1 MLKSPNILDSKNQL
15 GLRMMKS
22 QEIIS
27 HKQIPKINCNNIYL
41 NNKMHISLCNSY
53 LSLNNSETK
62 DFSVNNKSISKD
74 NININKLF
82 PFNYRPAYINKN
94 LAANQNIKNS
104 YSDLCTNCSFSSLKS
119 SESFIYNNNTSQF
132 NPNNS
137 VNLILT
143 PNNNNINESVKEGKN
158 ILNFNN
164 NDNKIENHSAKEL
177 NNIINNI
184 KINFK
189 NGINDFRFYPN
200 EKGTKTEVKN
210 YRYDNNI
217 FNNKKNS
224 KNNYF
229 NSEFLE
235 QNNKIND
242 EKMTISSSHNSKKN
256 SINCFEKNL
265 SDINNNLEIKS
276 RKKSKIYYN
285 KFNNSKENF
294 LNENTIILTVKIKVG
309 KNDIRSFNLKKYD
322 DLFVS
327 LEKFVNI
334 NKINQELVKPL
345 VTKIFKTLN
354 KIFWLINNKIGIYDQ
369 EYLGSLYRLW
379 IKNNK
384 QIPKSNKNQSDK
396 STNDSSNESN
406 DNSPEKIKSN
416 SFQNTDENN
425 DEKDS
430 KHKTKT
436 I

>member
-94 LAANQNIKNS
+94 LTANQNIKNS

-242 EKMTISSSHNSKKN
+242 EKMTISSLYNSKKN
-256 SINCFEKNL
+256 
-265 SDINNNLEIKS
+265 
-276 RKKSKIYYN
+276 
-285 KFNNSKENF
+285 
-294 LNENTIILTVKIKVG
+294 
-309 KNDIRSFNLKKYD
+309 
-322 DLFVS
+322 
-327 LEKFVNI
+327 
-334 NKINQELVKPL
+334 
-345 VTKIFKTLN
+345 
-354 KIFWLINNKIGIYDQ
+354 
-369 EYLGSLYRLW
+369 
-379 IKNNK
+379 
-384 QIPKSNKNQSDK
+384 
-396 STNDSSNESN
+396 
-406 DNSPEKIKSN
+406 
-416 SFQNTDENN
+416 
-425 DEKDS
+425 
-430 KHKTKT
+430 
-436 I
+436 

>member
-94 LAANQNIKNS
+94 LIANQNIKNS

-200 EKGTKTEVKN
+200 EKGTKTELKN

-430 KHKTKT
+430 KHKTNT

>member
-82 PFNYRPAYINKN
+82 PSNYRPAYINKN
-94 LAANQNIKNS
+94 LTANQNIKNS
-104 YSDLCTNCSFSSLKS
+104 YSDLCTNCSLSSLKS

>member
-94 LAANQNIKNS
+94 LIANQNIKNS

-143 PNNNNINESVKEGKN
+143 PNNNNINESVKISEN

>member
-94 LAANQNIKNS
+94 LTANQNIKNS

-200 EKGTKTEVKN
+200 EKGTKTELKN

-285 KFNNSKENF
+285 KFNNAKENC
-294 LNENTIILTVKIKVG
+294 LNENTIILTLKIKVA
-309 KNDIRSFNLKKYD
+309 KNDYRTFNLKKYD

>member
-94 LAANQNIKNS
+94 LIANQNIKNS

>member
-1 MLKSPNILDSKNQL
+1 
-15 GLRMMKS
+15 MKS

-62 DFSVNNKSISKD
+62 DFSVNNKCISKD

-82 PFNYRPAYINKN
+82 PFNNHPTYINKN
-94 LAANQNIKNS
+94 LTGNQNIKNS
-104 YSDLCTNCSFSSLKS
+104 YSDLCTTCSFSSLKS
-119 SESFIYNNNTSQF
+119 SESFISNNNTSQF

-143 PNNNNINESVKEGKN
+143 PNNNDINESVKKVEN
-158 ILNFNN
+158 VLNFNN
-164 NDNKIENHSAKEL
+164 NDNKTDNQSTKEL

-189 NGINDFRFYPN
+189 NGLNDFRFYPN

-217 FNNKKNS
+217 FIDKKNS
-224 KNNYF
+224 KSNYF

-425 DEKDS
+425 DEKES